1 MIVLFTGSNKTKSS
15 KSVMFCDGIRPGSD
29 LTNLDNDFNYNNTF
43 TKKLEKNNTPIG
55 KLNRN
60 LPLIDSET
68 NTFIPKNENSL
79 PPMITLNKSG
89 EYKK

>member
-1 MIVLFTGSNKTKSS
+1 
-15 KSVMFCDGIRPGSD
+15 MFCDGIRPGSD

-43 TKKLEKNNTPIG
+43 TKKLEKTNTSAG
-55 KLNRN
+55 KINRN

-79 PPMITLNKSG
+79 PPTVCVNKTGKFASNMFAIKNNRITCF
-89 EYKK
+89 